1 MGLIWFLIVGL
12 VAGAVARAVV
22 PGPDRMNLLQT
33 LALGVVGSF
42 VGGVIFAILS
52 PSREI
57 LDFNSTG
64 LIGSILGAIIAL
76 IVLRR
81 TQRRGSSA

>member
-42 VGGVIFAILS
+42 VGGIIFAILS
-52 PSREI
+52 PSRRI
-57 LDFNSTG
+57 LDFNATG
-64 LIGSILGAIIAL
+64 LIGSILGAVVAL
-76 IVLRR
+76 VVLRR
-81 TQRRGSSA
+81 MQRRGSAA